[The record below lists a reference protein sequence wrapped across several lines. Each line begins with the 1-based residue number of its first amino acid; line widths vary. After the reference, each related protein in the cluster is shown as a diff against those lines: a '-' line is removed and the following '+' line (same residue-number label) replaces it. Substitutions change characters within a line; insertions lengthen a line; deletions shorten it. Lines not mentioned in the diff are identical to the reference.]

1 MLGTI
6 ANEIE
11 DTDEDLRLRFGF
23 VLIVLDVEPG
33 SAKEHA
39 YADGMNTDY
48 LNRLSARCARRHRV
62 PLRTDPS

>member
-11 DTDEDLRLRFGF
+11 DTDEDLRLRFSF
-23 VLIVLDVEPG
+23 VLIVLDLEPG
-33 SAKEHA
+33 SAKEQA

-48 LNRLSARCARRHRV
+48 LKAIESTIGAVRQTAQSATAN
-62 PLRTDPS
+62 